1 MSARSENLTDFHVYY
16 ISGNTVSTIKLGE
29 LVYRGS
35 FAIRYIV

>member
-1 MSARSENLTDFHVYY
+1 MSARSENLTDFYMYY

>member
-1 MSARSENLTDFHVYY
+1 MSARSENLTDFYMYY

-35 FAIRYIV
+35 LAIRYIV